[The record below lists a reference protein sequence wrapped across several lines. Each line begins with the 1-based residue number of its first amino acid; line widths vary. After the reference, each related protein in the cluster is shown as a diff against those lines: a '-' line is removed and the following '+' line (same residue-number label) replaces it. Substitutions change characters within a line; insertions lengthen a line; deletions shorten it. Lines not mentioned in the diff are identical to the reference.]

1 MTSVFPTCG
10 PDCLK
15 ERKLKALKTAMEAN
29 PSDTQARTDY
39 YTLLNGPGWLAD
51 HKESMAKH
59 EIEPKLSK
67 YRDQYDELTT
77 QLNAQSQYTDL
88 AKALKSDGGMPY
100 LKKDY
105 EAEKSKAD
113 VLNHQW
119 KLAGS
124 PQTEIDLWGIFLYFI
139 VAILGVALLYLG
151 YAKYRKYTAPPPSIL
166 GGNRLK

>member
-15 ERKLKALKTAMEAN
+15 ERKLKALKTAMDAD
-29 PSDTQARTDY
+29 PSNVQTRTDY
-39 YTLLNGPGWLAD
+39 YTVLNGPDWLAD
-51 HKESMAKH
+51 HKKSMAKH
-59 EIEPKLSK
+59 EIEPVLTK
-67 YRDQYDELTT
+67 YRTQFD
-77 QLNAQSQYTDL
+77 QLNEQLNSQSQYTDL

-100 LKKDY
+100 LMKDY

-119 KLAGS
+119 KLTGKT
-124 PQTEIDLWGIFLYFI
+124 QTEIDLWGIFLYFI
-139 VAILGVALLYLG
+139 IAVLGVALLYLG
-151 YAKYRKYTAPPPSIL
+151 YAKYRKYTAPPPTIL